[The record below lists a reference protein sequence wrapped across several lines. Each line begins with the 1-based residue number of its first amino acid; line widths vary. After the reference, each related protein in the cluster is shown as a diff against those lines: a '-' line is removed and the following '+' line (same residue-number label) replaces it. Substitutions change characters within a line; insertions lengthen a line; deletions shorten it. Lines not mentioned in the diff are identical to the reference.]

1 MLLKT
6 SNSRGIKGGGMIRK
20 RPDGLWE
27 GRITAGYDPAT
38 GKQVQR
44 SVYGKTQKEVR
55 QKLTE
60 MIHEID
66 DGTYQEPMKMTVGEW
81 LEIWLEEYVRNSVA
95 AYTRDSYERTVR
107 NHIKPALGQVRLTA
121 LTPLQIQSFYNSLMT
136 EKGLSPKTVKNV
148 HGIFHRALEK
158 AVRLG
163 YIRINPTA
171 ACDLPKAERK
181 EIHPMEEEEIIRF
194 LEAIRDHKFG
204 YIYWVT
210 LFTGMRQGEVLGL
223 TWDCVDFKRNKIFI
237 NKQLKKTQKVKGEY
251 ILDKTK
257 NRRSRM
263 LTVAPAVTAML
274 EKKKLEQ
281 EQMAEAAGPLWN
293 NEMNLVFTNEFGK
306 HLCHFTVYKH
316 YKKIVEEI
324 GIPESRFHDLRHSYA
339 VVALESGDD
348 IKTVQGNLG
357 HATASFTLD
366 IYGQVSQ
373 KMRQDS
379 ADRMEKYIQNA
390 EKTEANG

>member
-1 MLLKT
+1 MK
-6 SNSRGIKGGGMIRK
+6 SKKSRGPKGGGTIRK

-27 GRITAGYDPAT
+27 GRFTAGYNPET
-38 GKQVQR
+38 GKPVQK
-44 SVYGKTQKEVR
+44 SIYGKSQEEV
-55 QKLTE
+55 QEKLTE
-60 MIHEID
+60 KLHELHI
-66 DGTYQEPMKMTVGEW
+66 GIYQEPTKMTLGEW
-81 LEIWLEEYVRNSVA
+81 IDIWFDEYAAVSVS
-95 AYTRDSYERTVR
+95 AYTADSYRSIKDR
-107 NHIKPALGQVRLTA
+107 HIKPILGHFKLSA
-121 LTPLQIQSFYNSLMT
+121 LTPLQIQRFYNTMT
-136 EKGLSPKTVKNV
+136 DQKKLSPKTVKNI
-148 HGIFHRALEK
+148 HGVLHKSLDK

-163 YIRINPTA
+163 YIRTNPTDS
-171 ACDLPKAERK
+171 CELPKMYKE
-181 EIHPMEEEEIIRF
+181 EIHPMEEEEIERF
-194 LEAIRDHKFG
+194 LQAIKNEKYG
-204 YIYWVT
+204 NIYWVT

-223 TWDCVDFKRNKIFI
+223 TWDCVDFKRNKIFV

-263 LTVAPAVTAML
+263 LTVAPAVMAML
-274 EKKKLEQ
+274 EKQKLEQ

-366 IYGQVSQ
+366 IYGHVSQ

>member
-1 MLLKT
+1 MKT
-6 SNSRGIKGGGMIRK
+6 SNSRGIKGGGTIRK
-20 RPDGLWE
+20 RSNGLWE
-27 GRITAGYDPAT
+27 GRFTTGYDPVT

-223 TWDCVDFKRNKIFI
+223 TWDCVDFEKNTLLI
-237 NKQLKKTQKVKGEY
+237 NKQLQKTDKVGGRY
-251 ILDKTK
+251 ILTKTK
-257 NRRSRM
+257 NSRSRVV
-263 LTVAPAVTAML
+263 TVAPSVMMVL
-274 EKKKLEQ
+274 QRQFFRQKLMERD
-281 EQMAEAAGPLWN
+281 AGPAWN
-293 NEMNLVFTNEFGK
+293 NEMNLVFTNELGK

-316 YKKIVEEI
+316 YKKIVQEI
-324 GIPESRFHDLRHSYA
+324 GLPEERFHDLRHSYA
-339 VVALESGDD
+339 VAALESGDD

-366 IYGQVSQ
+366 VYGHVSQ
-373 KMRQDS
+373 KMRQQS
-379 ADRMEKYIQNA
+379 ADRMEEFIHRTDSQSA
-390 EKTEANG
+390 